1 MPQPTWSLEKRKLST
16 LKDYH
21 KNPRTLTQE
30 QEAHLSTSIE
40 KFGLIDKPIINTDG
54 TLIGGHQ
61 RKRVLK
67 KLGLKEVECY
77 VPSRTLDKREVEELN
92 IRLNKASGSFDYD
105 KLVNEYDIS
114 DLAEWG
120 FNASDFDL
128 NLEVEETEA
137 TEPEGK
143 HQCPT
148 CGKKSKLPIK
158 LNHD

>member
-1 MPQPTWSLEKRKLST
+1 MTDIIWTLEKRKLSS

-21 KNPRTLTQE
+21 KNPRTLTKD

-40 KFGLIDKPIINTDG
+40 KFGIIDKPIINTDG

-67 KLGLKEVECY
+67 KLGIKEVECY
-77 VPSRTLDKREVEELN
+77 TPNRQLDEREVEELN
-92 IRLNKASGSFDYD
+92 IRLNKGGSFDYD
-105 KLVNEYDIS
+105 KLVNEYDIA

-128 NLEVEETEA
+128 NLNMDEPQTE
-137 TEPEGK
+137 EPEGK
-143 HQCPT
+143 HKCPT
-148 CGKKSKLPIK
+148 CGKKSKMPLK
-158 LNHD
+158 LDQTS